1 MKNYLDLRTNDL
13 DLSKV
18 TYIYILP
25 YYCLEYIYTMFIC
38 YIREYLD
45 LFLVCISSVD
55 PSAIP
60 LELESDLDILEVQ
73 VSDTELQSLS
83 SVSVRG
89 FGHARLSAFALTAE
103 SDHWDLTGIYCLLS
117 FIYYNILI
125 LCCFFEVH
133 IRLN

>member
-1 MKNYLDLRTNDL
+1 
-13 DLSKV
+13 
-18 TYIYILP
+18 
-25 YYCLEYIYTMFIC
+25 MFIC
-38 YIREYLD
+38 CIREYLE

-73 VSDTELQSLS
+73 VSDAELQFLS
-83 SVSVRG
+83 SVPVRG
-89 FGHARLSAFALTAE
+89 FGHASLSAFELTAE

-117 FIYYNILI
+117 FTYYIILI

-133 IRLN
+133 ITLN

>member
-1 MKNYLDLRTNDL
+1 
-13 DLSKV
+13 
-18 TYIYILP
+18 
-25 YYCLEYIYTMFIC
+25 MFIC
-38 YIREYLD
+38 YICEYLD

-60 LELESDLDILEVQ
+60 LELKSDLDILEVQ
-73 VSDTELQSLS
+73 VSDAELQSLS

-117 FIYYNILI
+117 FTYYIILI
-125 LCCFFEVH
+125 LCCFLKSTTH
-133 IRLN
+133 

>member
-1 MKNYLDLRTNDL
+1 
-13 DLSKV
+13 
-18 TYIYILP
+18 
-25 YYCLEYIYTMFIC
+25 MFIC

-55 PSAIP
+55 RSAIP

-73 VSDTELQSLS
+73 VSDAELQSLS

-89 FGHARLSAFALTAE
+89 FGHAHLSAFALTAE

-117 FIYYNILI
+117 FTYYIILI
-125 LCCFFEVH
+125 ICCFYEVH
-133 IRLN
+133 NTSNTCWYDVFIY